1 MGIDS
6 HTTRRG
12 LLSGA
17 VALGGLGLLAGCAVD
32 PGRPEAAAGTGALLR
47 QPQRGTAT
55 PGALTGR
62 ILVLVELQGGNDGLN
77 TLIPRDQPAYGR
89 LRPTIAIDP
98 AETVTLTA
106 AQGLHPELRA
116 LAEPYERGELAVVN
130 AVGYPKPNRSHF
142 RSIEIWEQATDA
154 ESYAAQGW
162 ATRALSEHPVLGQR
176 RGDADGV
183 VVGTGTIGPLA
194 GPATRLVTL
203 RDPRQFLAQC
213 EALRPVAPRAD
224 APASLRHVVR
234 TQNEAVA
241 AADAVRR
248 KLSGRNRFGQGFGWD
263 PLGRSLAVT
272 ADLIADG
279 VEVPVWK
286 TSIGSFD
293 THADQRARHAR
304 LLGQLGAAL
313 ATFRGAMQSLGRWND
328 TLVVTYS
335 EFGRRAAE
343 NLSRGT
349 DHGTAAPLF
358 VMGGAVE
365 GGIHGT
371 APDLEAL
378 VDGDIRMQ
386 TDFRGVYAGLIARW
400 WDAPDNFLA
409 REGHGP
415 SPLTRSRM
423 S

>member
-1 MGIDS
+1 MTGGSSIL
-6 HTTRRG
+6 RRG

-17 VALGGLGLLAGCAVD
+17 AALGALSSLAGCEPD
-32 PGRPEAAAGTGALLR
+32 TRRPRTDASPPR
-47 QPQRGTAT
+47 QPPRGGAT
-55 PGALTGR
+55 PGTLAGR

-77 TLIPRDQPAYGR
+77 TLVPLDQPAYRR
-89 LRPTIAIDP
+89 LRPSIAIEAAD
-98 AETVTLTA
+98 AIALTD

-116 LAEPYERGELAVVN
+116 LADPYERGEVAVVN
-130 AVGYPKPNRSHF
+130 AVGYPRPNRSHF
-142 RSIEIWEQATDA
+142 RSIEIWDQATDA
-154 ESYAAQGW
+154 EAYAAQGW
-162 ATRALSEHPVLGQR
+162 ATRALTEHPVLGR
-176 RGDADGV
+176 HRADADGI
-183 VVGTGTIGPLA
+183 VVGNGTIGPLA
-194 GPATRLVTL
+194 GPGMRLVTL
-203 RDPRQFLAQC
+203 RDPRQFLAQS
-213 EALRPVAPRAD
+213 EALRHVELRAD

-248 KLSGRNRFGQGFGWD
+248 KLTARNRFQRSFGGD
-263 PLGRSLAVT
+263 AFGRSMAVA

-286 TSIGSFD
+286 IAIGSFD

-304 LLGQLGAAL
+304 LLGQLASGLAA
-313 ATFRGAMQSLGRWND
+313 FRGAMQSLGRWND

-349 DHGTAAPLF
+349 DHGAAAPLF
-358 VMGGAVE
+358 ALGGAVE
-365 GGIHGT
+365 GGVHGA

-378 VDGDIRMQ
+378 VDGDIRWQ
-386 TDFRGVYAGLIARW
+386 TDFRSVYAGILARW

-409 REGHGP
+409 RQGHGLAA
-415 SPLTRSRM
+415 LTRIRSA
-423 S
+423 

>member
-1 MGIDS
+1 MAMD
-6 HTTRRG
+6 RRG
-12 LLSGA
+12 FLAGA
-17 VALGGLGLLAGCAVD
+17 ALLAACGTDGQAPVAPTASIRVPRRGD
-32 PGRPEAAAGTGALLR
+32 GLPGPLD
-47 QPQRGTAT
+47 Q
-55 PGALTGR
+55 R

-77 TLIPRDQPAYGR
+77 TVIPVSQPAYRR
-89 LRPTIAIDP
+89 LRPGLAIDP
-98 AETVTLTA
+98 ARAIGLDA
-106 AQGLHPELRA
+106 DHALHPA
-116 LAEPYERGELAVVN
+116 LAPLLEAWDAGECAIVES
-130 AVGYPKPNRSHF
+130 VGYPRPNRSHF

-154 ESYAAQGW
+154 DSYAAQGW
-162 ATRALSEHPVLGQR
+162 ATRALSEHPVFGQR

-194 GPATRLVTL
+194 GPGTRLVTM
-203 RDPRQFLAQC
+203 REPRQFLAQS
-213 EALRPVAPRAD
+213 EALRHVALRAD
-224 APASLRHVVR
+224 APPSLRHIVR

-313 ATFRGAMQSLGRWND
+313 AAFRGAMQSLGRWNE

-358 VMGGAVE
+358 VLGGAVE
-365 GGIHGT
+365 GGLHGR

-409 REGHGP
+409 RDGHRP